1 VLEVNLWKLMVFLFR
16 DTLRYYLR
24 YKIHLLIY
32 RTKVIIRR
40 LFVTATFCSS
50 FSTASF
56 RANQN
61 EEILDQILTFAT
73 GATLQLHSYYSIIQ
87 ECRYRHVRDG
97 RIAITLFRDHCRIV
111 WNVDDWRG
119 GFTGDWSGVDGFVQ
133 LFPRDHAKNG
143 YSTASAI
150 FVD

>member
-1 VLEVNLWKLMVFLFR
+1 VVEKAVLEVNLWKLMVFLFR

-50 FSTASF
+50 FSAASF

-73 GATLQLHSYYSIIQ
+73 GALCNYTLTIQSY
-87 ECRYRHVRDG
+87 
-97 RIAITLFRDHCRIV
+97 
-111 WNVDDWRG
+111 
-119 GFTGDWSGVDGFVQ
+119 
-133 LFPRDHAKNG
+133 KNAV
-143 YSTASAI
+143 TDM
-150 FVD
+150 FETEE